1 MMNKDY
7 SGPYNRFKRYARSRY
22 SDKIESEDVAH
33 EMFLFG
39 LEAEKKGKFHLNKQR
54 YSWLYLRAV
63 RKINKS
69 EKKTRIK
76 LDYVRNES
84 FDPITYELLYDF
96 LELNCPDTFGNSST
110 SIKALNFKVNDGIS
124 VTFSLSDLRELL
136 LLDPS
141 YKDSEVLNRVRQRG
155 FKLYRHE
162 DSFYRTADPIAEK
175 LGVSKSTIW
184 KKNLATKYTFTIE
197 K

>member
-1 MMNKDY
+1 M
-7 SGPYNRFKRYARSRY
+7 
-22 SDKIESEDVAH
+22 
-33 EMFLFG
+33 
-39 LEAEKKGKFHLNKQR
+39 
-54 YSWLYLRAV
+54 
-63 RKINKS
+63 KS
-69 EKKTRIK
+69 
-76 LDYVRNES
+76 
-84 FDPITYELLYDF
+84 
-96 LELNCPDTFGNSST
+96 
-110 SIKALNFKVNDGIS
+110 LNFKINNDIS

-175 LGVSKSTIW
+175 LSVSKSTIW